1 MHRHS
6 RGMHLIFCAYARELS
21 GFHRSGRWCRLHV
34 GLKLTQIPQIGLSAS
49 RLALLLPGKQ
59 LPIDEWYYR
68 SGWCFASDFALDSR
82 IFGGRDAACR
92 GHILIMIIMLDT
104 SVLCGRG
111 MPRPYQR
118 AFSNSV
124 AICTY
129 KITKFFQ
136 DRIGLKK
143 KAFVHLEI
151 QKSLANR

>member
-1 MHRHS
+1 MKFFGNSVILFDLANSWQGFFCDSEGGGVTIWLICGHLREKNHHLW
-6 RGMHLIFCAYARELS
+6 GMC
-21 GFHRSGRWCRLHV
+21 
-34 GLKLTQIPQIGLSAS
+34 
-49 RLALLLPGKQ
+49 
-59 LPIDEWYYR
+59 
-68 SGWCFASDFALDSR
+68 SR
-82 IFGGRDAACR
+82 IDGDNG
-92 GHILIMIIMLDT
+92 LNT
-104 SVLCGRG
+104 NVLCGRG